1 MIDNRK
7 YVYALFCIFM
17 MFASYHVG
25 KVVEHR
31 ERPPIIYVKMGDFS
45 LNLCSA
51 LRSVGIQL
59 TDAQKKGLAENIRSK
74 K

>member
-1 MIDNRK
+1 MTDNRK
-7 YVYALFCIFM
+7 NFYALFCIIM
-17 MFASYHVG
+17 MFISFYIG

-31 ERPPIIYVKMGDFS
+31 DRPPIIYVKMGDFN